1 MPDWVISLF
10 FAFVVLP
17 VVGALYVAFVHWL
30 GSRVIRLVPLSIARI
45 LAVKVSTNWQDLSRP
60 VDRIKL
66 ELNRKRK
73 RDGKPVE
80 GELLPRQ
87 KP

>member
-10 FAFVVLP
+10 FVFVVLP
-17 VVGALYVAFVHWL
+17 AVGWLYIAFVHWL
-30 GSRVIRLVPLSIARI
+30 GSRVIRLVPLPVARI

-60 VDRIKL
+60 VDRIKF

-73 RDGKPVE
+73 RAGKSVE

-87 KP
+87 